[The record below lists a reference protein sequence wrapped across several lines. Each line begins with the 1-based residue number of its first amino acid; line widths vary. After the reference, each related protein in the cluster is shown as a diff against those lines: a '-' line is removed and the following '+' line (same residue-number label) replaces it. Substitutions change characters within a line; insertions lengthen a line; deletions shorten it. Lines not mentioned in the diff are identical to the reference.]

1 MIWWP
6 EESPT
11 LQSGTITM
19 RPMRPSDAEDIFKA
33 AQDPT
38 IPKFTTLPE
47 NYPLDL
53 AIEFAGKRA
62 AASFTN
68 KTELVFVVE
77 DSRLGRDAGS
87 NSGSGSS
94 SNSGSGSSSNSGSGS
109 SSNSGSGSS
118 SNSGSGS
125 VNYPYSNNFA
135 GVMSLHSVDIP
146 NHRAEI
152 GYWLAKEARGLGIC
166 TKAAE
171 MITEYGLMSMGFMRI
186 DGIVDV
192 RNEPSKKALLNAG
205 YEFEGIMKNYVTRS
219 KEGQLDMALFAAT
232 K

>member
-11 LQSGTITM
+11 LKSGTITM
-19 RPMRPSDAEDIFKA
+19 RPMRPSDAEDIYRA

-68 KTELVFVVE
+68 KTELVFVIE
-77 DSRLGRDAGS
+77 DSRLSQYDHI
-87 NSGSGSS
+87 NL
-94 SNSGSGSSSNSGSGS
+94 
-109 SSNSGSGSS
+109 
-118 SNSGSGS
+118 
-125 VNYPYSNNFA
+125 VNKVESEEARATEKVTYPYSNNFA
-135 GVMSLHSVDIP
+135 GVMSLHSIDIP

-152 GYWLAKEARGLGIC
+152 GYWLAKEARGNGIC

-171 MITEYGLMSMGFMRI
+171 MITEYGLMTLGFKRI

-192 RNEPSKKALLNAG
+192 RNEPSKAALLKAG
-205 YEFEGIMKNYVTRS
+205 YEFEGIMKNYVTRRDG
-219 KEGQLDMALFAAT
+219 GQLDMALFAAT

>member
-11 LQSGTITM
+11 LKSGTITM
-19 RPMRPSDAEDIFKA
+19 RPMRPSDAEDIYRA

-62 AASFTN
+62 AASFAN
-68 KTELVFVVE
+68 KTELVFVIE
-77 DSRLGRDAGS
+77 DSRLSDDSDSIS
-87 NSGSGSS
+87 NSASS
-94 SNSGSGSSSNSGSGS
+94 K
-109 SSNSGSGSS
+109 
-118 SNSGSGS
+118 
-125 VNYPYSNNFA
+125 YPYSNNFA
-135 GVMSLHSVDIP
+135 GVMSLHSIDIP

-152 GYWLAKEARGLGIC
+152 GYWLAKEARGKGIC

-171 MITEYGLMSMGFMRI
+171 MITEYGLMTLGFKRI
-186 DGIVDV
+186 DGIVDI
-192 RNEPSKKALLNAG
+192 RNEPSKAALLKAG
-205 YEFEGIMKNYVTRS
+205 YEFEGIMKNYVTRRDG
-219 KEGQLDMALFAAT
+219 GQLDMALFAST

>member
-11 LQSGTITM
+11 LKSGTITM
-19 RPMRPSDAEDIFKA
+19 RPMRPSDAEDIYRA

-68 KTELVFVVE
+68 KTELVFVIE
-77 DSRLGRDAGS
+77 DSRLSQYDQINLVNKVDAEEARATEKVS
-87 NSGSGSS
+87 
-94 SNSGSGSSSNSGSGS
+94 
-109 SSNSGSGSS
+109 
-118 SNSGSGS
+118 
-125 VNYPYSNNFA
+125 YPYSNNFA
-135 GVMSLHSVDIP
+135 GVMSLHSIDIP

-152 GYWLAKEARGLGIC
+152 GYWLAKEARGNGIC

-171 MITEYGLMSMGFMRI
+171 MITEYGLMTLGFKRI

-192 RNEPSKKALLNAG
+192 RNEPSKAALLKAG
-205 YEFEGIMKNYVTRS
+205 YEFEGIMKNYVTRRDG
-219 KEGQLDMALFAAT
+219 GQLDMALFAAT

>member
-11 LQSGTITM
+11 LKSGTITM
-19 RPMRPSDAEDIFKA
+19 RPMRPSDAEDIYRA

-68 KTELVFVVE
+68 KTELVFVIE
-77 DSRLGRDAGS
+77 DSRLSQYDHINLVNKVDAEEARATEKVS
-87 NSGSGSS
+87 
-94 SNSGSGSSSNSGSGS
+94 
-109 SSNSGSGSS
+109 
-118 SNSGSGS
+118 
-125 VNYPYSNNFA
+125 YPYSNNFA
-135 GVMSLHSVDIP
+135 GVMSLHSIDIP

-152 GYWLAKEARGLGIC
+152 GYWLAKEARGNGIC

-171 MITEYGLMSMGFMRI
+171 MITEYGLMTLGFKRI

-192 RNEPSKKALLNAG
+192 RNEPSKAALLKAG
-205 YEFEGIMKNYVTRS
+205 YEFEGIMKNYVTRRDG
-219 KEGQLDMALFAAT
+219 GQLDMALFAAT

>member
-11 LQSGTITM
+11 LKSGTITM
-19 RPMRPSDAEDIFKA
+19 RPMRPSDAEDIYRA

-47 NYPLDL
+47 DYPLDL

-62 AASFTN
+62 AASFAN
-68 KTELVFVVE
+68 KTELVFVIE
-77 DSRLGRDAGS
+77 DSRLSEDS
-87 NSGSGSS
+87 DSTSK
-94 SNSGSGSSSNSGSGS
+94 
-109 SSNSGSGSS
+109 
-118 SNSGSGS
+118 
-125 VNYPYSNNFA
+125 NYPYSNNFA
-135 GVMSLHSVDIP
+135 GVMSLHSIDIP

-152 GYWLAKEARGLGIC
+152 GYWLAKEARGNGIC

-171 MITEYGLMSMGFMRI
+171 MITEYGLMTLGFKRI

-192 RNEPSKKALLNAG
+192 RNEPSKAALLKAG
-205 YEFEGIMKNYVTRS
+205 YEFEGIMKNYVTRRDG
-219 KEGQLDMALFAAT
+219 GQLDMALFAAT

>member
-19 RPMRPSDAEDIFKA
+19 RPMRPSDAEDIYRA

-47 NYPLDL
+47 EYPLDL

-62 AASFTN
+62 AASFAS
-68 KTELVFVVE
+68 KTELVFVIE
-77 DSRLGRDAGS
+77 DSRLNTLFSRS
-87 NSGSGSS
+87 LNSS
-94 SNSGSGSSSNSGSGS
+94 SPASNAVEPD
-109 SSNSGSGSS
+109 SN
-118 SNSGSGS
+118 
-125 VNYPYSNNFA
+125 YQYSNNFA
-135 GVMSLHSVDIP
+135 GVMSLHSIDIP

-152 GYWLAKEARGLGIC
+152 GYWLAKEARGYGIC

-171 MITEYGLMSMGFMRI
+171 MITEYGLMTLGFKRI

-192 RNEPSKKALLNAG
+192 RNEPSKAALLKAG
-205 YEFEGIMKNYVTRS
+205 YEFEGVMKNYVTRRDGS
-219 KEGQLDMALFAAT
+219 QLDMALFAAT
-232 K
+232 KI